1 MDKAYNRCKR
11 IHELF
16 AAALELLHMQA
27 FLSRKEEE
35 GYEQCVCYEIEI
47 IRNGDDHTPSKEV
60 QVILDD
66 YKEYLEE
73 TKTGKYGKTAQFW
86 IGYAEWM
93 HLYHEYM

>member
-1 MDKAYNRCKR
+1 
-11 IHELF
+11 
-16 AAALELLHMQA
+16 MQA
-27 FLSRKEEE
+27 FLSRKEKE

-93 HLYHEYM
+93 HLYHEYI